1 MEGPG
6 QASVHTSADSEV
18 PKSES
23 VCVAVHVRPLIEAEL
38 LEGCESSLS
47 VTPGL
52 PQVCGYWL
60 EICAR
65 MRSNVS

>member
-1 MEGPG
+1 MDEITGP
-6 QASVHTSADSEV
+6 ASAHTSADSEV

-38 LEGCESSLS
+38 AEGCEHALK

-52 PQVCGYWL
+52 PQVSRCVTNG
-60 EICAR
+60 
-65 MRSNVS
+65 MGD

>member
-38 LEGCESSLS
+38 LEGCESSLT

-52 PQVCGYWL
+52 PQVG
-60 EICAR
+60 
-65 MRSNVS
+65 